1 MSTSTTTPAAMA
13 IRLRLL
19 ADEMEVL
26 GADLDYYGGLAEWAR
41 HGHEMFGAAVI
52 AREWA
57 KQIEAIANNG

>member
-1 MSTSTTTPAAMA
+1 MSTTTTTPALA

-26 GADLDYYGGLAEWAR
+26 GADLDYYGGLAEWAV
-41 HGHEMFGAAVI
+41 HGREMVGAAEI

-57 KQIEAIANNG
+57 KNIEAQSCKQ